1 MGVDVLE
8 LLDLPDPRP
17 MNRDLEEWAS
27 EQTATGE
34 GHEDG
39 QLGVAGRDPCK
50 SCARP
55 SEATCLRCGDP
66 MCSRHQRVMYG
77 LCLRCSPDAEADED
91 EEPSHP
97 DLDIPWIDYPPT
109 AMRPFHTDG

>member
-17 MNRDLEEWAS
+17 MNRDLEEWVSAQ
-27 EQTATGE
+27 EHTGE
-34 GHEDG
+34 GQKADPAG
-39 QLGVAGRDPCK
+39 PVGRDACK

-55 SEATCLRCGDP
+55 SEATCLRCGDA

-77 LCLRCSPDAEADED
+77 LCLRCSPDAEEDED
-91 EEPSHP
+91 DTPEHP
-97 DLDIPWIDYPPT
+97 DLDIPWI
-109 AMRPFHTDG
+109 G